1 MWIQRE
7 KLDRIEEAMA
17 HIMPERRGG
26 AARCGGNVTKFSTES
41 CRKQQKETEMEGH
54 DRKLDS
60 P

>member
-1 MWIQRE
+1 MSDLWIQRE

-17 HIMPERRGG
+17 HYAG
-26 AARCGGNVTKFSTES
+26 AARWRRQMWRECDKIFD
-41 CRKQQKETEMEGH
+41 RKQQKETEMEGH